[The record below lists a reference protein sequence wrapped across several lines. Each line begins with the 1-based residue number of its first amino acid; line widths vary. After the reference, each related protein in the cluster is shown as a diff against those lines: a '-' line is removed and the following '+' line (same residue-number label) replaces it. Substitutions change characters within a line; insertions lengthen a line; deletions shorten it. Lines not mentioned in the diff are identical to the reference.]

1 MPLDRPAAADDAASF
16 QEEGGAAVKAL
27 VRPIAVAFGLA
38 NLYLLIF
45 TGPLVSQTHQ
55 LIYQLTGAASVI
67 FVPVIIYLLAL
78 SAALA
83 VLLAIAERRAGRFRD
98 LIWAAALLLLPSTLL
113 IALASFFEFD
123 VPHWLRFVV
132 WILSLACFAAIAVFR
147 RRWQH
152 GLEVMREFSASVLG
166 VFALCGIAV
175 MAELLWFG
183 WQSRDLNPPFVA
195 HRAQAAAVVPHQ
207 RIIWVVLD
215 ELSYEQVY
223 GGRFPGLELPA
234 FDQLASESVVF
245 THVKPAGDFTRQ
257 VLPSLMTGDG
267 VDELR
272 VSAAGDLEALHD
284 PSTGKW
290 RKFDQHKTVFQ
301 DARDNGYSTGIAGW
315 YNPYCRILPAVL
327 DHCYWTYGQDTP
339 ARLSP
344 DASAESN
351 LWEPFQLLA
360 GELKHRFGEGPGP
373 LTEEQ
378 LDIKMHSSDYSH
390 LLAAGDA
397 FVEDPSIDFL
407 LLHMPVPHPLGF
419 YDRRDQRIAQK
430 HTSYIDNLALA
441 DRYLGHLRAM
451 MERQGQWDSTTI
463 VVMGDHSWRT
473 KLIWERSAG
482 WSAEDR
488 AASHGGQFDDRPA
501 YIVKLPNEH
510 AGARIDGPF
519 AAIHTRAMFDA
530 MLQGRLKTLAEL
542 EAWVAGQH

>member
-1 MPLDRPAAADDAASF
+1 MPLDRPAAANDAASF
-16 QEEGGAAVKAL
+16 PEKRGPAVKSL
-27 VRPIAVAFGLA
+27 IRPIAVGFGLA
-38 NLYLLIF
+38 NLYLLIL
-45 TGPLVSQTHQ
+45 TGPLISGSHA

-67 FVPVIIYLLAL
+67 FIPVIVYLLVL

-83 VLLAIAERRAGRFRD
+83 VLLAIAERRSGRFRD
-98 LIWAAALLLLPSTLL
+98 LIWAGALLLLPSTLL
-113 IALASFFEFD
+113 TAFASFFEFD

-132 WILSLACFAAIAVFR
+132 WFLSLACFVTIAVFR
-147 RRWQH
+147 RRLQR
-152 GLEVMREFSASVLG
+152 GLEVMREFSATILG
-166 VFALCGIAV
+166 VFALCGIGIL
-175 MAELLWFG
+175 AELLWFG
-183 WQSRDLNPPFVA
+183 WQARDLNPPFVS
-195 HRAQAAAVVPHQ
+195 HRAQAAAGAPRQ

-223 GGRFPGLELPA
+223 GQRFPGLELPA
-234 FDQLASESVVF
+234 FDQLASESVIF
-245 THVKPAGDFTRQ
+245 THVRPAGNFTRQ

-267 VDELR
+267 VDDIR

-290 RKFDQHKTVFQ
+290 QKFDQHKTVFQ
-301 DARDNGYSTGIAGW
+301 DALDDGYSTGIAGW

-327 DHCYWTYGQDTP
+327 DRCYWTYGEDTP

-351 LWEPFQLLA
+351 LWEPFHLLA
-360 GELKHRFGEGPGP
+360 SELAHRFSGRPGP
-373 LTEEQ
+373 PTEEQ
-378 LDIKMHSSDYSH
+378 LDIKMHSSDYSL

-397 FVEDPSIDFL
+397 FVKDPSINFL

-419 YDRRDQRIAQK
+419 YDRKHQRIAQK

-441 DRYLGHLRAM
+441 DRYLGHLRALL
-451 MERQGQWDSTTI
+451 EREGQWDSTTI

-482 WSAEDR
+482 WSAEDW

-510 AGARIDGPF
+510 AGIHIDAPF
-519 AAIHTRAMFDA
+519 AAVHTKAMFDA
-530 MLQGRLKTLAEL
+530 MIEGRLKKPAEL
-542 EAWVAGQH
+542 EAWVASRR